1 MEFDEF
7 GSPIGGNW
15 WDYITPPSIDEA
27 PMGSDVNLAPTPAQQ
42 IDYSGATYVGST
54 NPGFAPDNSQDYA
67 IFRWDTGEEI
77 QTSPTGQIVAY
88 QPGYSTY
95 ENPEN
100 VRAGYRNTPYAFSD
114 IRSGD
119 VEPGY
124 TMFQGQK
131 VPVAANEYLINP
143 VTGKVILDER
153 GNPVIQGT
161 INPNM
166 GGDNWVKNTGLLT
179 QLAMAGMLGYGL
191 YDAAAGAAA
200 GAGAGSQSGALT
212 VPEILGSTGFTPTAG
227 SSFGIVPGAAGAA
240 GQALPYTTAYD
251 AANLYGQGL
260 SQAAIE
266 QNLAMT
272 GIDSFLAADAATLA
286 SQGLSDAAIAQNLSY
301 GYSPAELAGTGIE
314 SMALTSGGTGID
326 NLLSSLGS
334 ALKTP
339 LGQLGVRGGLGLLAG
354 GGGGAAQQVVPQMA
368 GGSST
373 YAPKGQVDYTPIL
386 NLLAPKQIARS
397 TNSLLG

>member
-15 WDYITPPSIDEA
+15 WDYIEPQNIGEA
-27 PMGSDVNLAPTPAQQ
+27 PGSAIDLSPTPAQQ

-67 IFRWDTGEEI
+67 VFRWDTGEEI
-77 QTSPTGQIVAY
+77 QTSPTGEIVAY

-95 ENPEN
+95 ENPQN
-100 VRAGYRNTPYAFSD
+100 VRPGYQNTPYAFSD

-153 GNPVIQGT
+153 GNPIIQGT

-179 QLAMAGMLGYGL
+179 QLAMAGILGAGAYG
-191 YDAAAGAAA
+191 AGAAG
-200 GAGAGSQSGALT
+200 GAGEAGALT
-212 VPEILGSTGFTPTAG
+212 TEQILGSTGFVPTAG
-227 SSFGIVPGAAGAA
+227 SSFSIVPGAA
-240 GQALPYTTAYD
+240 YTTAGAGSQLMGPTYGELGYTGLEAGQMGPTYGELGYTGLNLEESIAAAD
-251 AANLYGQGL
+251 AA
-260 SQAAIE
+260 AA
-266 QNLAMT
+266 AAGTT
-272 GIDSFLAADAATLA
+272 GIDS
-286 SQGLSDAAIAQNLSY
+286 
-301 GYSPAELAGTGIE
+301 
-314 SMALTSGGTGID
+314 
-326 NLLSSLGS
+326 LLSSLGS
-334 ALKTP
+334 VLKTP
-339 LGQLGVRGGLGLLAG
+339 LGQLGVRGGLGMLA
-354 GGGGAAQQVVPQMA
+354 GGGGAAQQVLPQVA

>member
-15 WDYITPPSIDEA
+15 WDYIIPPSNEEA
-27 PMGSDVNLAPTPAQQ
+27 PGSAIDLTPTPAQQ

-54 NPGFAPDNSQDYA
+54 NPSFAPDNSQDYSV
-67 IFRWDTGEEI
+67 FRWDTGEEI
-77 QTSPTGQIVAY
+77 QTSPTGEIVAY

-95 ENPEN
+95 ENPAN
-100 VRAGYRNTPYAFSD
+100 VRPGYQNTPYAFSD

-153 GNPVIQGT
+153 GNPIIQGT

-179 QLAMAGMLGYGL
+179 QLAMAGMIGSGL
-191 YDAAAGAAA
+191 YEAL
-200 GAGAGSQSGALT
+200 GAGATGGGGGIGLTGASGAKGAMGA
-212 VPEILGSTGFTPTAG
+212 GSTLQLAPSAGTIGGFGSVSAPSLATGLGVGSGGVLGGGALSAETVALIEAMNAGPGFGLNASQVPNLAEGLELGNLATAG
-227 SSFGIVPGAAGAA
+227 GA
-240 GQALPYTTAYD
+240 
-251 AANLYGQGL
+251 
-260 SQAAIE
+260 
-266 QNLAMT
+266 T
-272 GIDSFLAADAATLA
+272 GIDS
-286 SQGLSDAAIAQNLSY
+286 
-301 GYSPAELAGTGIE
+301 
-314 SMALTSGGTGID
+314 
-326 NLLSSLGS
+326 LLSSLGS
-334 ALKTP
+334 VLKTP
-339 LGQLGVRGGLGLLAG
+339 LGQLGAMGGLSLLSS
-354 GGGGAAQQVVPQMA
+354 GGGAAQKPVPQLA
-368 GGSST
+368 GGTST